1 MLAANPKLAEILN
14 EYSNEG
20 LRTLVIAKKVLDV
33 ACCHQHYLTS
43 SENLKRKAKPWQVL
57 DEAEWAEWDR
67 VHAAAAAALVNRE
80 EALMEAAEQI
90 EVDMEPL
97 GVTAIED
104 KLQLG
109 LFLFF

>member
-1 MLAANPKLAEILN
+1 M
-14 EYSNEG
+14 
-20 LRTLVIAKKVLDV
+20 
-33 ACCHQHYLTS
+33 
-43 SENLKRKAKPWQVL
+43 
-57 DEAEWAEWDR
+57 
-67 VHAAAAAALVNRE
+67 HAAAATALVNRE